1 MIDDAHDN
9 AIMMNM
15 PWMNMLN
22 TGGVTPFLRFIT
34 TDYKS

>member
-9 AIMMNM
+9 AIVMHM

-22 TGGVTPFLRFIT
+22 TTGVTIPP
-34 TDYKS
+34 

>member
-9 AIMMNM
+9 AIMVHM

-22 TGGVTPFLRFIT
+22 NRGVTSPFYILPI
-34 TDYKS
+34 